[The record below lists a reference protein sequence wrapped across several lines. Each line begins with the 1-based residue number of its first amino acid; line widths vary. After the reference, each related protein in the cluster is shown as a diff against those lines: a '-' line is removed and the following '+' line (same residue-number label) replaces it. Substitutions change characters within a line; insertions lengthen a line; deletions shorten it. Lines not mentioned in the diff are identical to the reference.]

1 VTSGDAQLEA
11 RKLVSGFRAYQM
23 MVAACRLEL
32 PDLLAAGS
40 KTAAELASATET
52 HEPSLRRMLRGLAAW
67 GVFTEVADGRFGATP
82 LSDMFRSDKPG
93 LRNMTVMLSDEG
105 YRAWGDL
112 IHTLRTGEPAYQHM
126 FGASRWEDLAKDP
139 QAAADFNA
147 AMVETTARV
156 AAGFIRSYDFGGV
169 RSVVDV
175 GGGNGALVAAVLKAN
190 PEMRGVLFDLQAG
203 LEGGREKLEVEGVA
217 SRVEIVEG
225 SFFESI
231 PPGHD
236 LYLLKSIVHDWDEEH
251 ARAILETCRRS
262 MQGDARLVLL
272 ERTLPEHIDGSA
284 GTLATVMSDLHMMV
298 VLGGRE
304 RTPAEYGEL
313 LSSAGLR
320 MTRHV
325 PFDAEFGAIEA
336 RTLITG

>member
-1 VTSGDAQLEA
+1 MRSDDPQLEA
-11 RKLVSGFRAYQM
+11 RRLISGFRAYQM

-32 PDLLAAGS
+32 PDHVATGA
-40 KTAAELASATET
+40 KTASELATATGT

-67 GVFTEVADGRFGATP
+67 GVLIEGADGRFGSTP
-82 LSDMFRSDKPG
+82 LSDMFRADRPG
-93 LRNMTVMLSDEG
+93 LRNMTVMLSGEG

-112 IHTLRTGEPAYQHM
+112 MHTLRTGQPAYPHV
-126 FGASRWEDLAKDP
+126 FGSTRWEDLANDP
-139 QAAADFNA
+139 AAAAEFNA
-147 AMVETTARV
+147 AMIEMTARI
-156 AAGFIRSYDFGGV
+156 AAGFIRSYDLSGV

-175 GGGNGALVAAVLKAN
+175 GGGNGALLGAVLKAN
-190 PEMRGVLFDLQAG
+190 PAIRGVLFDLPAG
-203 LEGGREKLEVEGVA
+203 LEGAREKLEKEGVGG
-217 SRVEIVEG
+217 RVEIVEG
-225 SFFESI
+225 SFFETI
-231 PPGHD
+231 PSGAD

-251 ARAILETCRRS
+251 ARAILETCRRC
-262 MQGDARLVLL
+262 MGQDARLVLL
-272 ERTLPEHIDGSA
+272 ERTLPERIDDSA

-325 PFDAEFGAIEA
+325 AFDAEFGAIEA
-336 RTLITG
+336 RAVVAG